1 MNTSLRCFLILLITG
16 FSALRIF
23 AAEPVVKEAPELTEL
38 FKAENATGTFVMF
51 DVSKNVRHV
60 FNPKLATKRFL
71 PASTFKIPNTLI
83 GLTTGAVKNVDEI
96 LPYGGKPQF
105 LPQWEK
111 DLSLRDAIRISS
123 VPIYQEL
130 ARRITLERMADAV
143 KKLDYG
149 NNEIGDKVDQFWLE
163 GPLRI
168 SPIEQTGFLARLA
181 KRDLPFPAE
190 AIGATHE
197 ITLLEKTPT
206 TELHGKTGWAGSV
219 EPTGWFV
226 GWVEKNDNVYAFA
239 LNIDMDKM
247 ETAPK
252 RISLTKACLKKF
264 GVLE

>member
-1 MNTSLRCFLILLITG
+1 MNRFCFLFSLIFA
-16 FSALRIF
+16 FSIAESS
-23 AAEPVVKEAPELTEL
+23 AAEPVVKEAPELAEL
-38 FKAENATGTFVMF
+38 FETENVTGTFVLF
-51 DVSKNVRHV
+51 DVSANVRHV
-60 FNPKLATKRFL
+60 YNLERAAKRFL

-83 GLTTGAVKNVDEI
+83 GLTTGAVKNVDEV

-105 LPQWEK
+105 LPQFEQ

-130 ARRITLERMADAV
+130 ARRITLEKMAESV

-149 NNEIGDKVDQFWLE
+149 NREIGTKVDQFWLE

-168 SPIEQTGFLARLA
+168 SPIEQTGFLVRLA
-181 KRDLPFPAE
+181 KSDLPFPAE
-190 AIGATHE
+190 AISATHE

-206 TELHGKTGWAGSV
+206 TKLHGKTGWAGSV